1 MDVPTVYG
9 SDNNDKL
16 INENSSNKIDVS
28 SNGLL
33 QYDGIESSYILTH
46 KTKCTRQRF
55 ENQEPLTV
63 TKFHD
68 MATVTFNG
76 ITPCFVPVTRAA
88 TTEQINKAK
97 QVIKNLTSRFDSLH
111 FENPCKFLI
120 SVSRHSG
127 HQFLSYLCYY

>member
-1 MDVPTVYG
+1 MKFTVYG

-63 TKFHD
+63 PRHIPVYASMQDRQGADREGEKSLL
-68 MATVTFNG
+68 
-76 ITPCFVPVTRAA
+76 CSFVDC
-88 TTEQINKAK
+88 
-97 QVIKNLTSRFDSLH
+97 L
-111 FENPCKFLI
+111 
-120 SVSRHSG
+120 
-127 HQFLSYLCYY
+127 YYE